1 MVEVVVLPESSTRF
15 AARKKEMALRRLHWN
30 VGARRP
36 RPYELLRRQKE
47 RTLQH
52 SQCGI
57 RRRVSFMNYEQ
68 LFKPLQ
74 ILAIS
79 GSLRAASSNTALLQ
93 AAQRLAPEGV
103 TISMFDGIGDLPH
116 FNPDLDNEDA
126 PSSVQDFRARL
137 RQADGVLICS
147 PEYAHGV
154 PGTLKNALDWIVGS
168 GELMEKPVALLKA
181 SSHGG
186 HAQASL
192 QETLSVMMAQ
202 VAEEASLVVALG
214 SNKVVAAD
222 LANDEV
228 ASRTLRSALEAFVL
242 AD

>member
-1 MVEVVVLPESSTRF
+1 MSYSKPSE
-15 AARKKEMALRRLHWN
+15 
-30 VGARRP
+30 
-36 RPYELLRRQKE
+36 
-47 RTLQH
+47 
-52 SQCGI
+52 
-57 RRRVSFMNYEQ
+57 
-68 LFKPLQ
+68 PLQ

-154 PGTLKNALDWIVGS
+154 PGALKNALDWIVGS

-181 SSHGG
+181 SSHGR

-242 AD
+242 AIESKRV